1 MSNDSLAFG
10 LEQFQTYGRI
20 AVNSMFL
27 PHLLYLFI
35 VTSILYIYMF
45 TPLYIYLYFMCIFY
59 ACVKLIDLFL
69 ISLAHLMI
77 MFHT

>member
-1 MSNDSLAFG
+1 MSNVSLASD

-20 AVNSMFL
+20 TINSMFL

-35 VTSILYIYMF
+35 VASILYML

-59 ACVKLIDLFL
+59 ACVEFIDLFL